1 MHALVFGRLQPALA
15 LNFKQELLLLKEV
28 CWLIAHLTNVLGLQ
42 VVQVDDLTFIIL
54 A

>member
-28 CWLIAHLTNVLGLQ
+28 CWLIAHLTNVLQ